1 MKRSAVILLS
11 LCLLCLL
18 CLLCACSGAEISAG
32 ETEDISLSSAALPE
46 IAETAEYPMREEYRS
61 EDGTLLR
68 EAVTDRTDSG
78 EYITVTTYYDP
89 SGKVTGML
97 EDKLDAD
104 KVLLSSRTL
113 SAEGELL
120 SEWTSEVREDGSEE
134 HVTYYEGDR
143 VMVRTDRY
151 FDDLANEV
159 RSVSTTWF
167 GLERET
173 FPSPTADLP
182 DRTYT
187 RWSLTPALEEKSRA
201 FTCFDTPGVR
211 SAETSYSVTDDGI
224 ITVFYLSCEAETG
237 EAASSDTLSFTADG
251 TLLAK
256 KTVYPD
262 SYTVE
267 STFSDGFEIV
277 SYEAEDGSITDYRTD
292 TQTGALTSVLSC
304 DAKGMPFLEKYYD
317 ESGLLSEDRFFVEGE
332 PHGKV
337 IYSYDDAGRLVRTET
352 VSADGSAESV
362 TLTFYE
368 ESGLVIRTEHYDGEN
383 NLLDYSAITHDENG
397 SVSSETIFASNGR
410 MKEKYE
416 YILDN
421 SGVRTGYRH
430 YGEDGKLLDEGSY

>member
-1 MKRSAVILLS
+1 MKKSAVILFS
-11 LCLLCLL
+11 LCLLL
-18 CLLCACSGAEISAG
+18 LLCACSGAEIPAAG
-32 ETEDISLSSAALPE
+32 GTENASPSVAAPE
-46 IAETAEYPMREEYRS
+46 EEPQTAEYPIREEYRS

-68 EAVTDRTDSG
+68 EAVTDRTDTG
-78 EYITVTTYYDP
+78 DYITVTTYYDP
-89 SGKVTGML
+89 SGEVTGML
-97 EDKLDAD
+97 EDKLDAN

-120 SEWTSEVREDGSEE
+120 SEWTSMVREDGSEE
-134 HVTYYEGDR
+134 HVNYYENDR

-151 FDDLANEV
+151 FDDLANEL

-173 FPSPTADLP
+173 FASPTAELP

-187 RWSLTPALEEKSRA
+187 RWSLAPALEEKSRD
-201 FTCFDTPGVR
+201 FTCYDTPGVR
-211 SAETSYSVTDDGI
+211 SSETSYSVADDGS
-224 ITVFYLSCEAETG
+224 ITVLFLSFEAETG
-237 EAASSDTLSFTADG
+237 EASSSDTLSFSADG

-262 SYTVE
+262 GYTVE
-267 STFSDGFEIV
+267 STFADGFEIV
-277 SYEAEDGSITDYRTD
+277 SYDAEDGERTDYRTD
-292 TQTGALTSVLSC
+292 IHTGLLTSVLSC
-304 DAKGMPFLEKYYD
+304 ASDGTPFQEKCYD
-317 ESGLLSEDRFFVEGE
+317 ENGFLSEDRFFVEGA

-337 IYSYDDAGRLVRTET
+337 LYSYDDAGRLVRTET
-352 VSADGSAESV
+352 LSAAGAAESI

-383 NLLDYSAITHDENG
+383 NLLDYRTITYDENG
-397 SVSSETIFASNGR
+397 SVSSETVFSPNGR

-416 YILDN
+416 YILDE